1 MPALQFDK
9 AFLIGFKMYALS
21 IFAAAR
27 AAAQTQPGALGL
39 KKRELM
45 IVMSTQKLLAF
56 EPLGSGQ
63 CSVMQD

>member
-1 MPALQFDK
+1 MPALHFDR
-9 AFLIGFKMYALS
+9 ASLIEFKRYAVR

-27 AAAQTQPGALGL
+27 AAAQAQPGTLGL

-56 EPLGSGQ
+56 ESSGSGQ
-63 CSVMQD
+63 YSVMQD